1 MVMYTFN
8 PSSWEIKADRSLGF
22 EASLVYIS
30 KFQVTQG
37 YNETWSCKEEK
48 KILLHSYLVIK

>member
-1 MVMYTFN
+1 MVTYTFN
-8 PSSWEIKADRSLGF
+8 PSSWEVEADRSLGF

-48 KILLHSYLVIK
+48 KI